1 MYTEKSL
8 ISIDK
13 KKIELLI
20 TSVRDGLPIRIACER
35 AGIPYFYY
43 LGWYRVY
50 TEFVEKKEKEGKLIE
65 ECKELQP
72 LEYTNKKQ
80 EKGYYYTPISLI
92 DTLKKSY
99 GEFIAELSK
108 TVRSGVKDKWQSA
121 AWMLERRARA
131 EYNKD
136 EQQEDKKTV
145 QAVKVRFVDPKAQ
158 ADRLAKLE
166 QEVKDN
172 VGGTD

>member
-1 MYTEKSL
+1 MVEKSL
-8 ISIDK
+8 INIDNRRIK
-13 KKIELLI
+13 VLI

-43 LGWYRVY
+43 CQWYKIY
-50 TEFVEKKEKEGKLIE
+50 LEFVERKEKEGKVLDD
-65 ECKELQP
+65 CKELQP

-92 DTLKKSY
+92 DTLKKMY
-99 GEFIAELSK
+99 GEFIADLHK

-145 QAVKVRFVDPKAQ
+145 QAVKVRFIDPKAQ

-172 VGGTD
+172 VGSAD